1 MKLRIYFFLF
11 FIVSFATAQTSIVDS
26 LYQAGYKE
34 FKIGNFDAALI
45 ILNQVVAIDSLNSD
59 AFLYAGKCYLE
70 KLNSEKSIEYFEKAL
85 KLDVNNYFILPTLA
99 LQYESISQIEKAIE
113 CHKKYI
119 SMRPEFYGGY
129 SNLSFIYY
137 QQKNY
142 FESNKYAREALK
154 RINTNNRVEYF
165 ITNYLIA
172 LNCYYLN
179 QKKESKKLFIDLL
192 SKDYNVPRQD
202 ILKEFGLKNKS

>member
-1 MKLRIYFFLF
+1 MKVRFCLLLILCVNLS
-11 FIVSFATAQTSIVDS
+11 IAQTKEVDS
-26 LYQAGYKE
+26 LYQVGYDKFKE
-34 FKIGNFDAALI
+34 GKYDDALI
-45 ILNQVVAIDSLNSD
+45 DLNKVIAIDSLNSD
-59 AFLYAGKCYLE
+59 AYLCAGKCYVQ
-70 KLNSEKSIEYFEKAL
+70 KLNALKAVDYLEKAL
-85 KLDVNNYFILPTLA
+85 QLDINNYYILPTLA
-99 LQYESISQIEKAIE
+99 LQYESISQIQNAIE

-119 SMRPEFYGGY
+119 RMKPEFYGGY

-142 FESNKYAREALK
+142 LESNKYAREARK

-179 QKKESKKLFIDLL
+179 QKKESKKIFQDLL
-192 SKDYNVPRQD
+192 TKDYNIPRQD
-202 ILKEFGLKNKS
+202 ILIELNLKNK

>member
-1 MKLRIYFFLF
+1 MKIIFSLMLILLVNF
-11 FIVSFATAQTSIVDS
+11 SFAQTKEVDS
-26 LYQAGYKE
+26 LYQIGFNE
-34 FKIGNFDAALI
+34 FKLGNFEEALI
-45 ILNQVVAIDSLNSD
+45 YFNKVVAIDSLNSD
-59 AFLYAGKCYLE
+59 AYLHAGKCYIK
-70 KLNSEKSIEYFEKAL
+70 KLNALKSIENFEKAL
-85 KLDVNNYFILPTLA
+85 KLDINKYYILPTLA
-99 LQYESISQIEKAIE
+99 LQYESINQIQKAIE

-119 SMRPEFYGGY
+119 RMRPEFYGGY

-142 FESNKYAREALK
+142 LESNKYAREALK

-179 QKKESKKLFIDLL
+179 QKKETKKIFIDLL
-192 SKDYNVPRQD
+192 SKDYNIPRQD
-202 ILKEFGLKNKS
+202 ILIELNLKNK